1 MSKTTWGMLAGFA
14 VGCALVW
21 WMWPLSPR
29 SQPAVDRPEA
39 LQTRATREATAVLN
53 EEESANPPADDGADP
68 SVAANVPSGPV
79 EETTPAG
86 EPASEQGS
94 AKAKSEPPRPMLQGW
109 EGVRAALIFT
119 GEQHGYVEPCGCSL
133 KQLGGLSRRADFFRQ
148 LGEREIPVAA
158 FDLGGLVNRPT
169 RKQGKLK
176 LQMALH
182 GLKDMRYAGV
192 GLGPEEL
199 RNGIELITYEERPP
213 FVACNVVLAQDPNL
227 GLVEPFVIAEAGG
240 LKVAVTA
247 VYGPSLQAE
256 VQAQV
261 DASEVEVQ
269 DPAKEL
275 PKVFEAMRATQPDL
289 MVLLLHAQGAETR
302 QLAGLVSG
310 WDVVVATGGPEEPNP
325 RRVVEGGTL
334 WVWPGQKGKAVSVVG
349 VFEGTGAERLRY
361 EPVSL
366 DEDRFRDTPAM
377 RDHMRHYQEM
387 LALQKLVATEPA
399 IEYPRNVAESGENPY
414 VGAET
419 CGECHTRA
427 YAHWKTTGH
436 ARGTVSIIQGRAGQE
451 GDYISR
457 IEDPECVSCHVTGWD
472 PQEVVRYKSGWVDQQ
487 TSAHLAGQ
495 QCENCHGPGG
505 RHSELER
512 QVAAGTLAA
521 DATDVGHWR
530 NFAAL
535 VSEEAFDLCA
545 RCHDGDNDPHF
556 HTPTFPEYWEKVKH
570 PWRD

>member
-1 MSKTTWGMLAGFA
+1 
-14 VGCALVW
+14 
-21 WMWPLSPR
+21 
-29 SQPAVDRPEA
+29 
-39 LQTRATREATAVLN
+39 
-53 EEESANPPADDGADP
+53 
-68 SVAANVPSGPV
+68 
-79 EETTPAG
+79 
-86 EPASEQGS
+86 
-94 AKAKSEPPRPMLQGW
+94 
-109 EGVRAALIFT
+109 
-119 GEQHGYVEPCGCSL
+119 
-133 KQLGGLSRRADFFRQ
+133 
-148 LGEREIPVAA
+148 
-158 FDLGGLVNRPT
+158 
-169 RKQGKLK
+169 
-176 LQMALH
+176 
-182 GLKDMRYAGV
+182 
-192 GLGPEEL
+192 
-199 RNGIELITYEERPP
+199 
-213 FVACNVVLAQDPNL
+213 VACNVVLAQDPNL

-247 VYGPSLQAE
+247 VYGPSLQPE